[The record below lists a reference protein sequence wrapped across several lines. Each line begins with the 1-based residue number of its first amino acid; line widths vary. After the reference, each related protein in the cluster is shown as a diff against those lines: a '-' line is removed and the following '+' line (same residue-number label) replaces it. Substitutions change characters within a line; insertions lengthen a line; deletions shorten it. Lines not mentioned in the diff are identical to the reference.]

1 VARDI
6 VQRAEAVGHARS
18 VVRADPAADVAG
30 YLARLG
36 VPRPERPDAAWL
48 SLAHRAHMAR
58 VPYENLEIQLERTT
72 SVDPVEAIARIVR
85 GRGGYCFHLNGA
97 FGLLLACL
105 GYQVTRH
112 LADVRGQDVDEA
124 AAQDAADAAGATGV
138 VGLASAGGVVGERG
152 AAESAKA
159 ADGAVAAGL
168 RTGLGAGDDTGFGAG
183 RDVSHQAL
191 KVRCAEGE
199 EWFVDCGLGDAP
211 YEPMPLRVGESVQG
225 PFTYRLEPWAERPG
239 GWRFVHDPKAGS
251 FSSMVFAPEPVD
263 VEAFAAAH
271 RRLSTSPDSGFVR
284 SAVVGRRDA
293 FAKEVL
299 RGRVFTRIDAAGRS
313 ERTIETRGE
322 WFALLADVFG
332 LHLREVDGA
341 ARERL
346 WARVSAEHEKWLAG
360 SRPAWQDASHD
371 ATRF

>member
-1 VARDI
+1 MDVTRDA
-6 VQRAEAVGHARS
+6 VQRVDGAGYAGS

-36 VPRPERPDAAWL
+36 LPRPERPDAAWL
-48 SLAHRAHMAR
+48 SVAHRAHMAR

-105 GYQVTRH
+105 GYEVTRH
-112 LADVRGQDVDEA
+112 LADVRDQGFDESSGQGAVSVGQGSA
-124 AAQDAADAAGATGV
+124 SASQGCVYAAGVAV
-138 VGLASAGGVVGERG
+138 
-152 AAESAKA
+152 
-159 ADGAVAAGL
+159 AVAAWP
-168 RTGLGAGDDTGFGAG
+168 GAGTGFGAG
-183 RDVSHQAL
+183 RDVNHQAL
-191 KVRCAEGE
+191 TVRCADGA

-211 YEPMPLRVGESVQG
+211 YEPMPLRAGESVQG
-225 PFTYRLEPWAERPG
+225 PFTYRLEPWAARPG

-251 FSSMVFAPEPVD
+251 FSSMVFAPEPVEI
-263 VEAFAAAH
+263 EAFAAAH

-284 SAVVGRRDA
+284 AAVVGRRDA
-293 FAKEVL
+293 FATEVL
-299 RGRVFTRIDAAGRS
+299 RGRVFARTDAAGRA
-313 ERTIETRGE
+313 ERTLETRGE

-346 WARVSAEHEKWLAG
+346 WARVSAEHEKWLAQ
-360 SRPAWQDASHD
+360 SRAAEKDAARDAPHPQDV
-371 ATRF
+371 F